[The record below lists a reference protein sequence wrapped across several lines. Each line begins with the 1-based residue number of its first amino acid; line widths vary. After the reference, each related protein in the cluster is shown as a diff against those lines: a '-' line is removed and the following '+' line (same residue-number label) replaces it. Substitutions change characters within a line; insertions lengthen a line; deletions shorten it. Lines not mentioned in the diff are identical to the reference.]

1 MTTNS
6 KTASG
11 MRSVATNMTR
21 FAAVYHSSRVAIRA
35 LTPYIL
41 AGAVAL
47 LLHVPSAYAEATTAE
62 TFVQQSVEKGFAI
75 LKNASLAPKERE
87 TQFRSLM
94 RSIIDFKRVGVFA
107 LGPYAKTASGQQ
119 IDDFVNA
126 FADYFMTMFHF
137 DSEQN
142 SVGQG
147 IAVTGA
153 TARGSD
159 DVIVTAKVAGADAG
173 SAAGM
178 PMDLAFRVR
187 KNATGNDTI
196 VDVLVGG
203 ISMAVTERA
212 EFSSYLQQH
221 SGNIDQLSAE
231 LEKRVASR

>member
-1 MTTNS
+1 MEIPVTRNLRMKNKS
-6 KTASG
+6 
-11 MRSVATNMTR
+11 RSAAANLSPMSCFR
-21 FAAVYHSSRVAIRA
+21 ACAPYFFAGV
-35 LTPYIL
+35 
-41 AGAVAL
+41 VAL
-47 LLHVPSAYAEATTAE
+47 LLQVPPAHAEASPAE

-75 LKNASLAPKERE
+75 LKDTNIPPQERE
-87 TQFRSLM
+87 MQFRALM
-94 RSIIDFKRVGVFA
+94 RSIFDFKRVGVFA
-107 LGPYAKTASGQQ
+107 LGPYAKGASDKQ

-142 SVGQG
+142 PVGQG
-147 IAVTGA
+147 IMVTGA

-187 KNATGNDTI
+187 KNAAGNDTI

-203 ISMAVTERA
+203 ISMAVTERDA
-212 EFSSYLQQH
+212 FLSYLQQH
-221 SGNIDQLSAE
+221 SGNIEQLSAE